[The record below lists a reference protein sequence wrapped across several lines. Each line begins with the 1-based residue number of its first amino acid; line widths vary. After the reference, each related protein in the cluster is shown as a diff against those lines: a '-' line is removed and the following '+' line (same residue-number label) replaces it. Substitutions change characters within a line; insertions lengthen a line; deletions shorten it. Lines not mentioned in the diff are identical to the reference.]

1 MMIRF
6 SRRSG
11 EALGSAWVT
20 ARSFETGYIGTEH
33 LLAGIVA
40 ERAGLA
46 SDLLAQAGL
55 DTQAISRHLTVLN
68 HKQPAD
74 VPQAEAEQIDG

>member
-20 ARSFETGYIGTEH
+20 ARSYKTAYIGTEH

-40 ERAGLA
+40 ERSGLA
-46 SDLLAQAGL
+46 SDLL
-55 DTQAISRHLTVLN
+55 
-68 HKQPAD
+68 
-74 VPQAEAEQIDG
+74 